1 MEVILLERIER
12 LGQMGDVVSV
22 KAGFARNYLLP
33 QKKALRATDENR
45 SYFEQQRAQLE
56 TQNLERKGEAEAVS
70 EKMDGVRIVVIRAAG
85 ETGQLYGSV
94 SARDIAT
101 ALTDNGYT
109 ADRSQIAIARPIKTL
124 GLFDVDVR
132 LHPEVSVSV
141 TVNVARSEE
150 EAELQAE
157 RGGMITAEILEA
169 EELAAERAA
178 TEAAAQAL
186 VEDMFDEPPPAEEG
200 EGETEEGETADTA
213 ASDEEPK

>member
-22 KAGFARNYLLP
+22 KPGYARNYLLP
-33 QKKALRATDENR
+33 QKKALRATNENR
-45 SYFEQQRAQLE
+45 SIFEQQRAQLE
-56 TQNLERKGEAEAVS
+56 TVNLERKTEAEAVAG
-70 EKMDGVRIVVIRAAG
+70 KMDGVRVVIIRAAG

-94 SARDIAT
+94 SARDVAV
-101 ALTDNGYT
+101 ALTEDGYT

-132 LHPEVSVSV
+132 LHPEVLVSVSI
-141 TVNVARSEE
+141 NVARSQE

-186 VEDMFDEPPPAEEG
+186 VQDMFDEPQEG
-200 EGETEEGETADTA
+200 EESEQSESDGDSSDGEAQEED
-213 ASDEEPK
+213 PK